1 MLLCFLSQPAF
12 STGPNLQGP
21 GGRPGLR
28 LCSPITRLLER
39 VKYLAAK
46 VFLLLEA
53 VGSITKLA
61 ICANFFYI
69 LFIKSQP
76 HPQADKLIPV
86 FQ

>member
-1 MLLCFLSQPAF
+1 MTPVTPSPKEEVQSKGSHPSPQRIIKFLL
-12 STGPNLQGP
+12 
-21 GGRPGLR
+21 
-28 LCSPITRLLER
+28 
-39 VKYLAAK
+39 KYLAAK